1 VSADAA
7 ILPTGNPAASAVLS
21 LAPGALLGWPEAP
34 PGSRPPVHPVLPEV
48 ARLNAHELAP
58 SVAVVRAMR
67 PDLVLDFGTDNAAFA
82 RFAERLQAE
91 TGVPVALIDGNLANS
106 AASLRRL
113 GALLGVPERG
123 DALAVY
129 FERLWEPIA
138 DVLPG
143 GGPRVHYAIGPRG
156 AKTVRQGSIHLNVI
170 TMTGG
175 TFVAPVE
182 SGAGGRVSVSAEA
195 VAKADPNLILTIDPD
210 FYENADRL
218 DIWADTP
225 AVRAGRVYLAPAP
238 VFSWLDYPPGP
249 NRIIGLAWLARLFH
263 GLDIDVAAAAHAFHT
278 LFHGQDLDEQT
289 LAEALARA
297 GVG

>member
-1 VSADAA
+1 
-7 ILPTGNPAASAVLS
+7 
-21 LAPGALLGWPEAP
+21 
-34 PGSRPPVHPVLPEV
+34 
-48 ARLNAHELAP
+48 
-58 SVAVVRAMR
+58 
-67 PDLVLDFGTDNAAFA
+67 
-82 RFAERLQAE
+82 
-91 TGVPVALIDGNLANS
+91 
-106 AASLRRL
+106 
-113 GALLGVPERG
+113 
-123 DALAVY
+123 
-129 FERLWEPIA
+129 
-138 DVLPG
+138 
-143 GGPRVHYAIGPRG
+143 
-156 AKTVRQGSIHLNVI
+156 
-170 TMTGG
+170 
-175 TFVAPVE
+175 
-182 SGAGGRVSVSAEA
+182 

-210 FYENADRL
+210 FYKNADRL